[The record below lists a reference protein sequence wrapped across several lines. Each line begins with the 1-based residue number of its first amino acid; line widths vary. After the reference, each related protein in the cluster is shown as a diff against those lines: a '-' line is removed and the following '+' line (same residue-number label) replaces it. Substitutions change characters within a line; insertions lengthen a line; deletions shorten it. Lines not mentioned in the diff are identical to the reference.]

1 MYYYDIINFFCLFNL
16 CVTVVLRNISIFC
29 NSDNSVYFVYDDGV
43 CGIKIS
49 SPPIDVPY

>member
-16 CVTVVLRNISIFC
+16 GVTAVLRNISIFC

-43 CGIKIS
+43 CGIEIS
-49 SPPIDVPY
+49 SPPIDVP